1 MNVQIRLTTKQKNQI
16 IFNCLCNTS
25 QFSSNIELDYCSLE
39 YNKAKSNLKSKTDSI
54 VCYEDIIMHML
65 KKGKTFVAKDVEEI
79 EDSTEFTLKS
89 MHSNFNLIPFRFL
102 SDMIQ
107 EQDDADTADVI
118 LQYLILGDHI
128 YG

>member
-1 MNVQIRLTTKQKNQI
+1 
-16 IFNCLCNTS
+16 
-25 QFSSNIELDYCSLE
+25 
-39 YNKAKSNLKSKTDSI
+39 
-54 VCYEDIIMHML
+54 ML